1 MEKKQVTVPITG
13 MTCAACATR
22 IEKVLNK
29 MDTVEANV
37 NLATEK
43 AAISFDPN
51 QVDETDLTGKIEKL
65 GYGVESEEVSL
76 DITGMTCA
84 ACSARIEK
92 VLNKQE
98 GIQQAVVNLAGET
111 ASIRYN
117 PLLTGT
123 DEFIG
128 RIRKLGYDASLRKS
142 REENAKAKDKGIR
155 LMQMKLL
162 ISALL
167 SLPLLAT
174 MGGHLGLYEVQH
186 ILMNPWVQLL
196 LATPVQFLIGWQFYR
211 GAYLSLRSGSANMDV
226 LVALGT
232 SAAYFYSLYE
242 VIRFQGGGHMPEL
255 YFETSAILITLILLG
270 KYMEKVAKGRTTTA
284 ITSLVGLQAKEAT
297 VLREAKEQKI
307 AAAELVQG
315 DIVIVRPGEKL
326 PADGI
331 IVKGSTHVDESM
343 LTGESIPVS
352 KDIGDNV
359 AGATVNANG
368 TIQVQ
373 VTHSNEESVLAEIIQ
388 AVERAQGSKA
398 PIQRFADRVSSF
410 FVPVVIVI
418 SIITFAVWILL
429 VNPGEMA
436 QALTAAIAV
445 LVIACPCALGLAT
458 PTSIMV
464 GTGKAAEAG
473 ILFKGGEQLET
484 AYKVD
489 AVVFDKTGTITQGRP
504 QVTDIYGDAQHLS
517 EAIAL
522 EKQSEHPLA
531 QSFVQY
537 GEEHSLL
544 AMEVETFENIPGR
557 GIKGIVEGIAILIGN
572 SAFMSE
578 QKLPFED
585 FKLQADLLEKDGKT
599 VMYLAA
605 EDRVEAIIAVSDAVK
620 PDAAEAIKL
629 LKTQGIRTVMLTG
642 DNQRT
647 ADSIAAK
654 VGIDTV
660 FAGVL
665 PAGKADQI
673 AALQREGF
681 TVAMVGDGIND
692 APALA
697 AANIGIAIGTGTDV
711 AIEAAGVTILGGD
724 LRLVPKALGHSAK
737 TIRNIKQNLFW
748 ALAYNSA
755 GIPVAAIGLLA
766 PWLAGAAMAFSS
778 VSVVAN
784 ALRLKRQLKE
794 R

>member
-13 MTCAACATR
+13 MTCAACATC

-117 PLLTGT
+117 PLLTGK
-123 DEFIG
+123 DEFIE

-174 MGGHLGLYEVQH
+174 MGGHLGLYEVPH

-242 VIRFQGGGHMPEL
+242 VIRFQGGGHMPDL

-326 PADGI
+326 PADGV

-352 KDIGDNV
+352 KNIGDNV

-373 VTHSNEESVLAEIIQ
+373 VTHSNEESVLAEIIR

-504 QVTDIYGDAQHLS
+504 QVTDIYGDTQHLS

-537 GEEHSLL
+537 GEEHGLV
-544 AMEVETFENIPGR
+544 AKEVETFENIPGR

-673 AALQREGF
+673 AALQQEGF

-724 LRLVPKALGHSAK
+724 LRLVPKALGYSAK

>member
-123 DEFIG
+123 DEFIE

-174 MGGHLGLYEVQH
+174 MGGHLGLYEVPH

-242 VIRFQGGGHMPEL
+242 VIRFQGGGHMPDL

-326 PADGI
+326 PADGV

-352 KDIGDNV
+352 KDIGDSV

-373 VTHSNEESVLAEIIQ
+373 VTHSNEESVLAEIIR

-429 VNPGEMA
+429 VNPGEVA

-504 QVTDIYGDAQHLS
+504 QVTDIYGDTQHLS

-537 GEEHSLL
+537 GEEHCLL
-544 AMEVETFENIPGR
+544 TKEVETFENIPGR
-557 GIKGIVEGIAILIGN
+557 GIKGIVEGTAILIGN

-673 AALQREGF
+673 AALQQEGF

-724 LRLVPKALGHSAK
+724 LRLVPKALGYSAK

>member
-1 MEKKQVTVPITG
+1 MTVPITG

-29 MDTVEANV
+29 MDTVDANV

-43 AAISFDPN
+43 AAITFEPDT
-51 QVDETDLTGKIEKL
+51 VDETDLAGKIEKL
-65 GYGVESEEVSL
+65 GYGVKQEEVSL
-76 DITGMTCA
+76 DIKGMTCA

-98 GIQQAVVNLAGET
+98 GVQRAAVNLAGET
-111 ASIRYN
+111 AAIEFN

-123 DEFIG
+123 QELIG

-142 REENAKAKDKGIR
+142 RDENAKSQDKAIMM
-155 LMQMKLL
+155 MQMKLL
-162 ISALL
+162 LSALL

-174 MGGHLGLYEVQH
+174 MGGHLGWYDVPH
-186 ILMNPWVQLL
+186 ILMNPWVQLV
-196 LATPVQFLIGWQFYR
+196 LATPVQFVIGWQFYR
-211 GAYLSLRSGSANMDV
+211 GAYHSLRSGSANMDV

-242 VIRFQGGGHMPEL
+242 VIRYQGSGYMPAL

-297 VLREAKEQKI
+297 VLRGASEEKV
-307 AAAELVQG
+307 AAADLIQG
-315 DIVIVRPGEKL
+315 DIVIVRPGEKI

-331 IVKGSTHVDESM
+331 IMKGSTHIDESM

-352 KDIGDNV
+352 KAIGDNV
-359 AGATVNANG
+359 AGATVNTNG
-368 TIQVQ
+368 NIQVK
-373 VTHSNEESVLAEIIQ
+373 VTHANDESVLAEIIR

-410 FVPVVIVI
+410 FVPAVIVI
-418 SIITFAVWILL
+418 SVLTFAIWILL

-436 QALTAAIAV
+436 PALTAAIAV

-484 AYKVD
+484 AYKVN

-504 QVTDIYGDAQHLS
+504 QVTDILGDSKHLP

-531 QSFVQY
+531 QAFVQY
-537 GEEHSLL
+537 AEEHSLPIK
-544 AMEVETFENIPGR
+544 AVEKFENIPGR
-557 GIKGIVEGIAILIGN
+557 GIAGVVEGIPVLIGN
-572 SAFMSE
+572 RALMTGKELSFEAFME
-578 QKLPFED
+578 
-585 FKLQADLLEKDGKT
+585 QADALERDGKT
-599 VMYLAA
+599 VMFLAA
-605 EDRVEAIIAVSDAVK
+605 DKEVKAIIAVSDAVK
-620 PDAAEAIKL
+620 PDAAEAIGQ

-660 FAGVL
+660 FADVL
-665 PAGKADQI
+665 PTGKSDHI
-673 AALQREGF
+673 TALQQEGY

-697 AANIGIAIGTGTDV
+697 AADIGIAIGTGTDV

-724 LRLVPKALGHSAK
+724 LRLVPKALQYSAK

-755 GIPVAAIGLLA
+755 GIPVAAVGLLA

>member
-65 GYGVESEEVSL
+65 GYGVEPEEVSL
-76 DITGMTCA
+76 DIKGMTCA

-128 RIRKLGYDASLRKS
+128 RIRKLGYDASPRKS
-142 REENAKAKDKGIR
+142 REENVQSRDKGIR
-155 LMQMKLL
+155 MMQLKLL
-162 ISALL
+162 LSALL

-174 MGGHLGLYEVQH
+174 MGGHLGLYEVPH
-186 ILMNPWVQLL
+186 ILMNPWMQLL

-211 GAYLSLRSGSANMDV
+211 GAYHSLRSGSANMDV

-242 VIRFQGGGHMPEL
+242 VIRFQGSGHMPAL

-297 VLREAKEQKI
+297 VLRGAQEEKI
-307 AAAELVQG
+307 AATELVQD
-315 DIVIVRPGEKL
+315 DIVIVRPGEKI

-352 KDIGDNV
+352 KAIGDNV

-368 TIQVQ
+368 NIQVK
-373 VTHSNEESVLAEIIQ
+373 VTHSNDKSVLAEIIR

-410 FVPVVIVI
+410 FVPAVIVI

-436 QALTAAIAV
+436 PALTAAIAV

-504 QVTDIYGDAQHLS
+504 QVTDIYGDTQHLS

-537 GEEHSLL
+537 GEEHSLPGK
-544 AMEVETFENIPGR
+544 EVETFENIPGR
-557 GIKGIVEGIAILIGN
+557 GIKGVVGGAAILIGN
-572 SAFMSE
+572 SALMSE
-578 QKLPFED
+578 RKLPFED
-585 FKLQADLLEKDGKT
+585 FKQQADMLEKDGKT
-599 VMYLAA
+599 VMYLAT
-605 EDRVEAIIAVSDAVK
+605 ENKVETIIAVSDAVK

-673 AALQREGF
+673 AALQQEGF

-697 AANIGIAIGTGTDV
+697 AADIGIAIGTGTDV

-724 LRLVPKALGHSAK
+724 LKLVPKALGYSAK